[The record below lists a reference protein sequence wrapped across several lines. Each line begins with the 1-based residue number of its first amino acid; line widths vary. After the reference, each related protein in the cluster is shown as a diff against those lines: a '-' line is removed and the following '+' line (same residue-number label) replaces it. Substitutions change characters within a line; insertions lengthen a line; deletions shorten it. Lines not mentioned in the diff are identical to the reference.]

1 MNNPNINHTDLS
13 LLAVNFREFKSRANQ
28 DSVKDQLIRELTT
41 RNQYLNQ
48 FVYITSHNLRVPLK
62 NLRGLLDL
70 LNFDLLDEYNRAII
84 QLFGDST
91 QHLDE
96 TIEDLVHMLS
106 AQNTPIQQA
115 ELVSISDSFGKVCL
129 DFTKQ
134 IHTLGII
141 IHTDFQ
147 CDTIHF
153 TKSYMESVLN
163 NLISNSIKYAH
174 PERLLEVSITS
185 ICGPGKEVIITFSDN
200 GVGIDMEKHKDNI
213 FGLNQ
218 RFHTHVEGK
227 GIGLYI
233 TKTQIESLKGTIEVE
248 SFVNQGTTFKIT
260 LPSLFNM

>member
-13 LLAVNFREFKSRANQ
+13 LLAVNFREFKSRASQ
-28 DSVKDQLIRELTT
+28 DNVKDQLIRELTT
-41 RNQYLNQ
+41 KNQYLNQ
-48 FVYITSHNLRVPLK
+48 FAYITSHNLRVPLK

-70 LNFDLLDEYNRAII
+70 LNFDLFDEYNRAII
-84 QLFGDST
+84 QLFGDSI

-96 TIEDLVHMLS
+96 TIEDLTQMLS
-106 AQNTPIQQA
+106 TQNNPIQQA
-115 ELVSISDSFGKVCL
+115 ELVSIPDSFGKVCL
-129 DFTKQ
+129 DFTRQ

-163 NLISNSIKYAH
+163 NLISNAIKYAH
-174 PERLLEVSITS
+174 PERPLEVSVS
-185 ICGPGKEVIITFSDN
+185 SVRGPGREVIMTFSDN
-200 GVGIDMEKHKDNI
+200 GVGIDMEKHRDNV

-218 RFHTHVEGK
+218 RFHSHVEGK

-260 LPSLFNM
+260 LPSVFNM